1 MRLEEIV
8 SQVLEVDPQDIEEQ
22 TGYATHAAWT
32 SIAHLEIVVIIEET
46 LGVALTASEIG
57 ESTSVGALRRLLK
70 ARGVEA

>member
-1 MRLEEIV
+1 MRLDEIV
-8 SQVLEVDPQDIEEQ
+8 AQVLEVDPQDVEEQ
-22 TGYATHAAWT
+22 TGYDTHAAWT
-32 SIAHLEIVVIIEET
+32 SIAHLEIVMIIEET